1 MTAVFDKYSIYI
13 NVRHMNIL
21 IDWMTH
27 RGGVI
32 PCTRNGINRIPTVSC
47 LRKSSFEE
55 TVEMLYDASVY
66 SELDKMRGISE
77 NIVFGQKCFIGTNT
91 FDIFIDY

>member
-1 MTAVFDKYSIYI
+1 MNAVFDKYSIYV
-13 NVRHMNIL
+13 NQRHMNTL

-32 PCTRNGINRIPTVSC
+32 PCTRNGINRIPNVSC

-55 TVEMLYDASVY
+55 TVEMLYDAAVY
-66 SELDKMRGISE
+66 SELDQMRGVSE
-77 NIVFGQKCFIGTNT
+77 NIIFG
-91 FDIFIDY
+91 